1 MSLEG
6 RHALVTGGGRGI
18 GAAVAGALTAAGAV
32 VTIIG
37 RTRGSLDDMVALGK
51 AHHALTADVTNE
63 ASLAE
68 AMKQAGSTR
77 AIDILINNAG
87 GAETGAFDQSGRDLF
102 ERMMALNLYSAVA
115 ATQAVLPAMKAA
127 PYGRIVMIA
136 STAALKGYPY
146 VSAYC
151 AAKHAVLGLTRSLA
165 LELAST
171 PVTVNAICP
180 GYTETDMLQDS
191 IATIMEKTG
200 RTAEAARASLVAG
213 NPQKRMIDPKEVANA
228 VLWLCA
234 EGSASI
240 TGQAIAIA
248 GGEVM

>member
-1 MSLEG
+1 MSLKG

-18 GAAVAGALTAAGAV
+18 GAAISASLAAAGAE
-32 VTIIG
+32 VTVLG
-37 RTRGSLDDMVALGK
+37 RTRRSLDAMVEAGK
-51 AHHALTADVTNE
+51 AHRAITADVTDGE
-63 ASLAE
+63 ALA
-68 AMKQAGSTR
+68 AAVAAAGP
-77 AIDILINNAG
+77 IDILVNNAG
-87 GAETGAFDQSGRDLF
+87 GAETAPFLKSGRDLY

-115 ATQAVLPAMKAA
+115 ATQAALPALKASQH
-127 PYGRIVMIA
+127 GRIVMIA

-165 LELAST
+165 LELAATS
-171 PVTVNAICP
+171 VTVNAICP

-191 IATIMEKTG
+191 IALIMEKTG
-200 RTAEAARASLVAG
+200 RSAEAARASLVAA
-213 NPQKRMIDPKEVANA
+213 NPQKRAIDPAEVANA
-228 VLWLCA
+228 VLWLCS
-234 EGSASI
+234 EGAASV